1 MKSSTASAT
10 GTASPVAIV
19 QELLSDPTNSEVV
32 NRLTTPDVTYVS
44 LNYKNED
51 LRKLMPWCGTYT
63 GPQAIIDT
71 FARVYRYWE
80 KHDIRVDT
88 IFGEG
93 EHVAIF
99 GQMNYRSTIL
109 GKAVVSP
116 MAIYARVKDGK
127 ITYLQYLEDTFGT
140 GESFRSSGTWYFRSN
155 PNGEEVAVGDDA

>member
-1 MKSSTASAT
+1 MQASPVSAAS
-10 GTASPVAIV
+10 TASPVAIV
-19 QELLSDPTNSEVV
+19 QELLNDPTNPEVV

-71 FARVYRYWE
+71 FLRVYRYWE

-88 IFGEG
+88 IFGDG
-93 EHVAIF
+93 EHVAVF
-99 GQMNYRSTIL
+99 GRMDYRSTML
-109 GKAVVSP
+109 GKTVVSP
-116 MAIYARVKDGK
+116 MAIYARVNDGK
-127 ITYLQYLEDTFGT
+127 ITYLQYMEDTFGT

-155 PNGEEVAVGDDA
+155 PNGDEVAVGDDA